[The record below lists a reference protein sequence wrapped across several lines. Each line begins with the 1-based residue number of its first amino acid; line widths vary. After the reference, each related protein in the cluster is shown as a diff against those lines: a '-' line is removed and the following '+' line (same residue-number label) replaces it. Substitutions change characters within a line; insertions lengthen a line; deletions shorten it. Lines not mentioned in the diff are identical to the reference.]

1 MDSAVLPPPPVPL
14 VPEPATVVARPRE
27 AAPRLRPITVGEYHR
42 MGQTGVLG
50 PDERVELLDGH
61 LIAMSPVGGPHL
73 TVVSR
78 IARHLARHFD
88 VVEPRLGLVSVQNPV
103 RLHDRSEPEP
113 DVALLRPEADN
124 GRVPTAADAL
134 LVVEVAD
141 ATLAYD
147 RTVKRDCYARA
158 GIPEVWIVAVAERY
172 AEVARGPQPDGAYA
186 EVRRIGLDGHLGVAA
201 FPDAPPLPVASL
213 FDGWA
218 PPEEPETAPDEQIG
232 R

>member
-1 MDSAVLPPPPVPL
+1 MA
-14 VPEPATVVARPRE
+14 E
-27 AAPRLRPITVGEYHR
+27 VGLIR
-42 MGQTGVLG
+42 
-50 PDERVELLDGH
+50 PDERVELLDGR

-78 IARHLARHFD
+78 IAEHF
-88 VVEPRLGLVSVQNPV
+88 VLTFAAPPRRAVVSVQNPI

-141 ATLAYD
+141 ATLAFD
-147 RTVKRDCYARA
+147 RTVKRVRYARA
-158 GIPEVWIVAVAERY
+158 GIPAVWIVAVAERY
-172 AEVARGPQPDGAYA
+172 VEVARGPQADGAYA
-186 EVRRIGLDGHLGVAA
+186 EVRRIGLDGHLDVAA
-201 FPDAPPLPVASL
+201 FPDAPPLPVAAL
-213 FDGWA
+213 FAGWA
-218 PPEEPETAPDEQIG
+218 PPEEPETAPDDPAG